1 MADVERCVAG
11 DWVEVEYVLLEPAD
25 RAANLPPETAS
36 KPLLVWIK
44 GFACSESPMGE
55 QVTVTTMTGR
65 SVTGK
70 LTDVNPGYFHTFGRP
85 MPELV
90 HVGADLRARL
100 DAYHEGGELL

>member
-1 MADVERCVAG
+1 
-11 DWVEVEYVLLEPAD
+11 
-25 RAANLPPETAS
+25 
-36 KPLLVWIK
+36 
-44 GFACSESPMGE
+44 
-55 QVTVTTMTGR
+55 MTGR

-100 DAYHEGGELL
+100 DAYHEGGDVL